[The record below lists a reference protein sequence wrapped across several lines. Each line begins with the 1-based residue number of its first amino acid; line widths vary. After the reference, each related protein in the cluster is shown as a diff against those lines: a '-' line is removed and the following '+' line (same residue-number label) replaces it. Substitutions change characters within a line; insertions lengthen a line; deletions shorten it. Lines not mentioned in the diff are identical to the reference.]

1 MPASLFSP
9 CRWLF
14 GGTKLR
20 IRGRINLLV
29 GLMSLVACTIGGLSI
44 YAVSEFQVRTAG
56 YEKAAERAYKGEALN
71 RLVTA
76 VVMEARGVY
85 AAPDMEKAAPFA
97 DGIVKNLDA
106 MEKLI
111 ATWTPLVPTEQ
122 KAAFDNLSSRFK
134 EFKAFRLETARLAR
148 EVSPQAANQQG
159 NNDANRANRKAYQAE
174 IDAVVKNDIAELAT
188 VKAGIAGFVTTTF
201 WLVITV
207 TGSGI
212 LAGAAFGLYIG
223 ARQLSAPIRNV
234 SEVMNAVADGNLDAD
249 VPYLG
254 RNDEI
259 GEMAAAV
266 EVFKKNGRE
275 VRRMNAQETAM
286 RAKSDDLQ
294 AGMAVVVDAAAQ
306 GDFSRRINKDYG
318 DENLNRFAETI
329 NALLTGVDNGVSE
342 TSRVIEGLA
351 RGDLT
356 EKMDGEFRGVFAEL
370 QANVNQ
376 TLTKLRETMREVR
389 SSTEGI
395 SGNANE
401 LRSAADDLSKR
412 TEQQAAALEETSAAL
427 DEITAVVRNSTDRAQ
442 EASTMVAETKQ
453 KTEESANVVRDAVS
467 AMDRIEKASREIS
480 QIINVIDEIA
490 FQTNLLALN
499 AGVEAARAGD
509 AGKGFA
515 VVAQEVR
522 ELAQRSATAA
532 KDIKALIT
540 KSGEEVG
547 RGVSLVQRTGSAL
560 SEIETRVL
568 AINEHIHSIATAARE
583 QSTGLHEVNTA
594 INQMDQVTQRNA
606 AMVEETSAA
615 THRLSGEAGHLVT
628 LVSRFKVGAEDAQL
642 RSRAEQPL
650 RPVAV
655 SGRAAAVASPARK
668 LMNSVSRAL
677 NAQPAA
683 ASANGDW
690 QEF

>member
-1 MPASLFSP
+1 MRLA
-9 CRWLF
+9 CV

-44 YAVSEFQVRTAG
+44 YAVSEFRVRTVA

-85 AAPDMEKAAPFA
+85 AAPDIAKAAPFA

-111 ATWTPLVPTEQ
+111 GTWTPLVPAEQ
-122 KAAFDNLSSRFK
+122 KAAFDNLSNRFK

-148 EVSPQAANQQG
+148 EASPQAANLQG

-174 IDAVVKNDIAELAT
+174 IDAVVKNDIAELEA
-188 VKAGIAGFVTTTF
+188 VKAGIDGFVTTTF
-201 WLVITV
+201 WLVIIV

-223 ARQLSAPIRNV
+223 ARQLSAPIRRV

-254 RNDEI
+254 QNDEI

-294 AGMAVVVDAAAQ
+294 AGMAIVVDAAAG

-318 DENLNRFAETI
+318 DENLNRFAATI

-342 TSRVIEGLA
+342 TSRVIESLA

-376 TLTKLRETMREVR
+376 TLSKLRETMREVR
-389 SSTEGI
+389 SSAEGI

-453 KTEESANVVRDAVS
+453 KTEESASVVRDAVS
-467 AMDRIEKASREIS
+467 AMDRIEHASREIS

-499 AGVEAARAGD
+499 AGVEAARAGE

-540 KSGEEVG
+540 KSGQEVG
-547 RGVSLVQRTGSAL
+547 RGVSLVQKTGSAL
-560 SEIETRVL
+560 NEIETRVL
-568 AINEHIHSIATAARE
+568 AINDHIHSIATAARE

-615 THRLSGEAGHLVT
+615 THKLSNEAGHLVT
-628 LVSRFKVGAEDAQL
+628 LVSRFKVGAEDAPHHT
-642 RSRAEQPL
+642 RIEQPM

-683 ASANGDW
+683 TPAHGDW

>member
-1 MPASLFSP
+1 M
-9 CRWLF
+9 
-14 GGTKLR
+14 R

-44 YAVSEFQVRTAG
+44 YAVSEFRVRTVA

-85 AAPDMEKAAPFA
+85 AAPDIAKAAPFA

-111 ATWTPLVPTEQ
+111 GTWTPLVPAEQ

-148 EVSPQAANQQG
+148 EASPQAANLQG

-174 IDAVVKNDIAELAT
+174 IDAVVKNDIAELEA
-188 VKAGIAGFVTTTF
+188 VKAGIDGFVTTTF
-201 WLVITV
+201 WLVIIV

-223 ARQLSAPIRNV
+223 ARQLSAPIRRV

-254 RNDEI
+254 QNDEI

-294 AGMAVVVDAAAQ
+294 AGMAIVVDAAAG

-318 DENLNRFAETI
+318 DENLNRFAATI

-342 TSRVIEGLA
+342 TSRVIESLA

-376 TLTKLRETMREVR
+376 TLSKLRETMREVR

-453 KTEESANVVRDAVS
+453 KTEESASVVRDAVS
-467 AMDRIEKASREIS
+467 AMDRIEHASREIS

-499 AGVEAARAGD
+499 AG
-509 AGKGFA
+509 
-515 VVAQEVR
+515 
-522 ELAQRSATAA
+522 
-532 KDIKALIT
+532 
-540 KSGEEVG
+540 
-547 RGVSLVQRTGSAL
+547 
-560 SEIETRVL
+560 
-568 AINEHIHSIATAARE
+568 
-583 QSTGLHEVNTA
+583 
-594 INQMDQVTQRNA
+594 
-606 AMVEETSAA
+606 
-615 THRLSGEAGHLVT
+615 
-628 LVSRFKVGAEDAQL
+628 
-642 RSRAEQPL
+642 
-650 RPVAV
+650 
-655 SGRAAAVASPARK
+655 
-668 LMNSVSRAL
+668 
-677 NAQPAA
+677 
-683 ASANGDW
+683 
-690 QEF
+690 

>member
-1 MPASLFSP
+1 M
-9 CRWLF
+9 
-14 GGTKLR
+14 R

-44 YAVSEFQVRTAG
+44 YAVSEFRVRTIA

-85 AAPDMEKAAPFA
+85 AAPDIAKAAPFA

-111 ATWTPLVPTEQ
+111 GTWTPLVPAEQ
-122 KAAFDNLSSRFK
+122 KSAFDNLSNRFK

-148 EVSPQAANQQG
+148 EASPQAANLQG

-174 IDAVVKNDIAELAT
+174 IDAVVKNDIAELEA
-188 VKAGIAGFVTTTF
+188 VKAGIDGFVTTTF
-201 WLVITV
+201 WLVIIV

-223 ARQLSAPIRNV
+223 ARQLSAPIRRV

-254 RNDEI
+254 QNDEI

-294 AGMAVVVDAAAQ
+294 AGMAIVVDAAAG

-318 DENLNRFAETI
+318 DENLNRFAATI

-342 TSRVIEGLA
+342 TSRVIESLA

-376 TLTKLRETMREVR
+376 TLSKLRETMREVR

-453 KTEESANVVRDAVS
+453 KTEESASVVRDAVS
-467 AMDRIEKASREIS
+467 AMDRIEHASREIS

-499 AGVEAARAGD
+499 AGVEAARAGE

-540 KSGEEVG
+540 KSGQEVG
-547 RGVSLVQRTGSAL
+547 RGVSLVQKTGSAL
-560 SEIETRVL
+560 NEIETRVL
-568 AINEHIHSIATAARE
+568 AINDHIHSIATAARE

-615 THRLSGEAGHLVT
+615 THKLSNEAGHLVT
-628 LVSRFKVGAEDAQL
+628 LVSRFKVGAEDAPHHT
-642 RSRAEQPL
+642 RIEQPM

-683 ASANGDW
+683 TPAHGDW

>member
-1 MPASLFSP
+1 M
-9 CRWLF
+9 
-14 GGTKLR
+14 R

-44 YAVSEFQVRTAG
+44 YAVSEFQVRTIG

-85 AAPDMEKAAPFA
+85 AAPDIEKAAPFA

-111 ATWTPLVPTEQ
+111 ATWTPLVPAEQ

-148 EVSPQAANQQG
+148 EAGPQAANQQG
-159 NNDANRANRKAYQAE
+159 NNEANRANRKAYQAE
-174 IDAVVKNDIAELAT
+174 IDAVVKNDIAGLEA
-188 VKAGIAGFVTTTF
+188 VRAGIDDFVTTTF
-201 WLVITV
+201 WLVIIV

-223 ARQLSAPIRNV
+223 TRQLSAPIRKV

-254 RNDEI
+254 QNDEI

-275 VRRMNAQETAM
+275 VRRMNAQEAAM

-294 AGMAVVVDAAAQ
+294 AGMAVVVDAAAG
-306 GDFSRRINKDYG
+306 GDFSRRISKDYG
-318 DENLNRFAETI
+318 DENLNRFAATI

-356 EKMDGEFRGVFAEL
+356 EKMDGDFRGVFAEL
-370 QANVNQ
+370 QANVNE
-376 TLTKLRETMREVR
+376 TLAKLRETMREVR

-467 AMDRIEKASREIS
+467 AMDRIEHASREIS

-499 AGVEAARAGD
+499 AGVEAARAGE

-560 SEIETRVL
+560 GEIETRVL
-568 AINEHIHSIATAARE
+568 AINDHIHSIATAARE

-615 THRLSGEAGHLVT
+615 THKLSGEAEHLVT
-628 LVSRFKVGAEDAQL
+628 LVSRFKVGVEDVHV
-642 RSRAEQPL
+642 RPRTEQPM
-650 RPVAV
+650 RPMAV
-655 SGRAAAVASPARK
+655 SARTAPVTSPARK
-668 LMNSVSRAL
+668 LMNSVGRAL

-683 ASANGDW
+683 APAQGDW

>member
-1 MPASLFSP
+1 M
-9 CRWLF
+9 
-14 GGTKLR
+14 
-20 IRGRINLLV
+20 
-29 GLMSLVACTIGGLSI
+29 
-44 YAVSEFQVRTAG
+44 
-56 YEKAAERAYKGEALN
+56 
-71 RLVTA
+71 
-76 VVMEARGVY
+76 
-85 AAPDMEKAAPFA
+85 
-97 DGIVKNLDA
+97 
-106 MEKLI
+106 
-111 ATWTPLVPTEQ
+111 
-122 KAAFDNLSSRFK
+122 
-134 EFKAFRLETARLAR
+134 
-148 EVSPQAANQQG
+148 
-159 NNDANRANRKAYQAE
+159 
-174 IDAVVKNDIAELAT
+174 KNDIAGLEA
-188 VKAGIAGFVTTTF
+188 VKAGIDGFVTTTF
-201 WLVITV
+201 WLVIIV

-223 ARQLSAPIRNV
+223 ARQLSAPIRKV

-254 RNDEI
+254 RTDEI

-318 DENLNRFAETI
+318 DENLNRFAATI

-370 QANVNQ
+370 QTNVNE
-376 TLTKLRETMREVR
+376 TLAKLRETMREVR

-453 KTEESANVVRDAVS
+453 KTAESANVVRDAVS
-467 AMDRIEKASREIS
+467 AMDRIEHASREIS

-499 AGVEAARAGD
+499 AGVEAARAGE

-560 SEIETRVL
+560 GEIETRVL

-615 THRLSGEAGHLVT
+615 THKLSGEAGHLVT
-628 LVSRFKVGAEDAQL
+628 LVSRFKVGVEDGQI
-642 RSRAEQPL
+642 RSRAEQPM

-668 LMNSVSRAL
+668 LMSSVSRAL

-683 ASANGDW
+683 AVANGDW

>member
-1 MPASLFSP
+1 M
-9 CRWLF
+9 
-14 GGTKLR
+14 R

-44 YAVSEFQVRTAG
+44 YAVSEFQVRTVG

-85 AAPDMEKAAPFA
+85 AAPDIEKAAPFA

-111 ATWTPLVPTEQ
+111 ATWTPLVPAEQ

-148 EVSPQAANQQG
+148 EAGPQAANQQG

-174 IDAVVKNDIAELAT
+174 IDAVVKNDIAGLEA
-188 VKAGIAGFVTTTF
+188 VKAGIDGFVTTTF
-201 WLVITV
+201 WLVIIV

-223 ARQLSAPIRNV
+223 ARQLSAPIRKV

-254 RNDEI
+254 RTDEI

-318 DENLNRFAETI
+318 DENLNRFAATI

-370 QANVNQ
+370 QTNVNE
-376 TLTKLRETMREVR
+376 TLAKLRETMREVR

-453 KTEESANVVRDAVS
+453 KTAESANVVRDAVS
-467 AMDRIEKASREIS
+467 AMDRIEHASREIS

-499 AGVEAARAGD
+499 AGVEAARAGE

-560 SEIETRVL
+560 GEIETRVL
-568 AINEHIHSIATAARE
+568 AINEHIHSIAMAARE

-615 THRLSGEAGHLVT
+615 THKLSGEAGHLVT
-628 LVSRFKVGAEDAQL
+628 LVSRFKVGVEDGQI
-642 RSRAEQPL
+642 RSRAEQPM

-668 LMNSVSRAL
+668 LMSSVSRAL

-683 ASANGDW
+683 AVANGDW

>member
-1 MPASLFSP
+1 
-9 CRWLF
+9 
-14 GGTKLR
+14 
-20 IRGRINLLV
+20 
-29 GLMSLVACTIGGLSI
+29 
-44 YAVSEFQVRTAG
+44 
-56 YEKAAERAYKGEALN
+56 
-71 RLVTA
+71 
-76 VVMEARGVY
+76 
-85 AAPDMEKAAPFA
+85 
-97 DGIVKNLDA
+97 
-106 MEKLI
+106 
-111 ATWTPLVPTEQ
+111 
-122 KAAFDNLSSRFK
+122 
-134 EFKAFRLETARLAR
+134 
-148 EVSPQAANQQG
+148 
-159 NNDANRANRKAYQAE
+159 
-174 IDAVVKNDIAELAT
+174 
-188 VKAGIAGFVTTTF
+188 
-201 WLVITV
+201 
-207 TGSGI
+207 
-212 LAGAAFGLYIG
+212 
-223 ARQLSAPIRNV
+223 
-234 SEVMNAVADGNLDAD
+234 GNLDAD

-266 EVFKKNGRE
+266 EVFKQNGRE
-275 VRRMNAQETAM
+275 VRRMHAQETAM
-286 RAKSDDLQ
+286 RAKSDELQ
-294 AGMAVVVDAAAQ
+294 AGMAIVVDAAAQ
-306 GDFSRRINKDYG
+306 GDFSRRITKDYG
-318 DENLNRFAETI
+318 DDNLNRFAATI
-329 NALLTGVDNGVSE
+329 NALLTGVHNGVSE
-342 TSRVIEGLA
+342 TSRVIECLA

-356 EKMDGEFRGVFAEL
+356 DRMDGEFRGVFAEL
-370 QANVNQ
+370 QANVNH

-389 SSTEGI
+389 GSTEGI
-395 SGNANE
+395 SGNAGE

-442 EASTMVAETKQ
+442 EASAMVAETKQ

-499 AGVEAARAGD
+499 AGVEAARAGE

-615 THRLSGEAGHLVT
+615 TH
-628 LVSRFKVGAEDAQL
+628 
-642 RSRAEQPL
+642 
-650 RPVAV
+650 
-655 SGRAAAVASPARK
+655 K
-668 LMNSVSRAL
+668 L
-677 NAQPAA
+677 
-683 ASANGDW
+683 
-690 QEF
+690 

>member
-1 MPASLFSP
+1 M
-9 CRWLF
+9 
-14 GGTKLR
+14 R

-44 YAVSEFQVRTAG
+44 YAVSEFRVRTVA

-85 AAPDMEKAAPFA
+85 AAPDITKAAPFA

-111 ATWTPLVPTEQ
+111 GTWTPLVPAEQ

-148 EVSPQAANQQG
+148 EASPQAANLQG
-159 NNDANRANRKAYQAE
+159 NNEANRANRKAYQAE
-174 IDAVVKNDIAELAT
+174 IDAVVKNDIAELEE
-188 VKAGIAGFVTTTF
+188 VKAGIDGFVTTTF
-201 WLVITV
+201 WLVIIV

-223 ARQLSAPIRNV
+223 ARQLSAPIRRV
-234 SEVMNAVADGNLDAD
+234 SQVMNAVADGNLDAD

-254 RNDEI
+254 QNDEI

-294 AGMAVVVDAAAQ
+294 AGMAIVVDAAAG

-318 DENLNRFAETI
+318 DENLNRFAATI
-329 NALLTGVDNGVSE
+329 NALLIGVDNGVSE

-370 QANVNQ
+370 QSNVNQ
-376 TLTKLRETMREVR
+376 TLAKLRETMREVR

-442 EASTMVAETKQ
+442 EASAMVAETKQ

-467 AMDRIEKASREIS
+467 AMDRIEHASREIS

-499 AGVEAARAGD
+499 AGVEAARAGE

-547 RGVSLVQRTGSAL
+547 RGVSLVQKTGSAL

-568 AINEHIHSIATAARE
+568 SINDHIHSIATAARE

-615 THRLSGEAGHLVT
+615 THKLSSEAEHLVT
-628 LVSRFKVGAEDAQL
+628 LVSRFKVGVEDAQI
-642 RSRAEQPL
+642 RTRMEQPM

-655 SGRAAAVASPARK
+655 SGRAAAVASPART
-668 LMNSVSRAL
+668 LMNSISRAL

-683 ASANGDW
+683 VPAQGDW

>member
-1 MPASLFSP
+1 M
-9 CRWLF
+9 
-14 GGTKLR
+14 R

-44 YAVSEFQVRTAG
+44 YAVSEFRVRTVA

-85 AAPDMEKAAPFA
+85 AAPDITKAAPFA

-111 ATWTPLVPTEQ
+111 GTWTPLVPAEQ

-148 EVSPQAANQQG
+148 EASPQAANLQG
-159 NNDANRANRKAYQAE
+159 NNEANRANRKAYQAE
-174 IDAVVKNDIAELAT
+174 IDAVVKNDIAELEE
-188 VKAGIAGFVTTTF
+188 VKAGIDGFVTTTF
-201 WLVITV
+201 WLVIIV

-223 ARQLSAPIRNV
+223 ARQLSAPIRRV
-234 SEVMNAVADGNLDAD
+234 SQVMNAVADGNLDAD

-254 RNDEI
+254 QNDEI

-294 AGMAVVVDAAAQ
+294 AGMAIVVDAAAG

-318 DENLNRFAETI
+318 DENLNRFAATI
-329 NALLTGVDNGVSE
+329 NALLIGVDNGVSE

-370 QANVNQ
+370 QSNVNQ
-376 TLTKLRETMREVR
+376 TLAKLRETMREVR
-389 SSTEGI
+389 GSTEGI

-442 EASTMVAETKQ
+442 EASAMVAETKQ

-467 AMDRIEKASREIS
+467 AMDRIEHASREIS

-499 AGVEAARAGD
+499 AGVEAARAGE

-547 RGVSLVQRTGSAL
+547 RGVSLVQKTGSAL

-568 AINEHIHSIATAARE
+568 SINDHIHSIATAARE

-615 THRLSGEAGHLVT
+615 THKLSSEAEHLVT
-628 LVSRFKVGAEDAQL
+628 LVSRFKVGVEDAQI
-642 RSRAEQPL
+642 RTRMEQPM

-655 SGRAAAVASPARK
+655 SGRAAAVASPART

-683 ASANGDW
+683 VPAQGDW

>member
-1 MPASLFSP
+1 M
-9 CRWLF
+9 
-14 GGTKLR
+14 R

-44 YAVSEFQVRTAG
+44 YAVSEFQVRTVG

-85 AAPDMEKAAPFA
+85 AAPDIEKAAPFA

-111 ATWTPLVPTEQ
+111 ATWTPLVPAEQ

-148 EVSPQAANQQG
+148 EAGPQAANQQG

-174 IDAVVKNDIAELAT
+174 IDAVVKNDIAGLEA
-188 VKAGIAGFVTTTF
+188 VKAGIDGFVTTTF
-201 WLVITV
+201 WLVIIV

-223 ARQLSAPIRNV
+223 ARQLSAPIRKV

-254 RNDEI
+254 RTDEI

-306 GDFSRRINKDYG
+306 GDFGRRINKDYG
-318 DENLNRFAETI
+318 DENLNRFAATI

-370 QANVNQ
+370 QTNVNE
-376 TLTKLRETMREVR
+376 TLAKLRETMREVR

-453 KTEESANVVRDAVS
+453 KTAESANVVRDAVS
-467 AMDRIEKASREIS
+467 AMDRIEHASREIS

-499 AGVEAARAGD
+499 AGVEAARAGE

-560 SEIETRVL
+560 GEIETRVL

-615 THRLSGEAGHLVT
+615 THKLSGEAGHLVT
-628 LVSRFKVGAEDAQL
+628 LVSRFKVGVEDGQI
-642 RSRAEQPL
+642 RSRAEQPM

-668 LMNSVSRAL
+668 LMSSVSRAL

-683 ASANGDW
+683 AVANGDW

>member
-1 MPASLFSP
+1 
-9 CRWLF
+9 
-14 GGTKLR
+14 LR

-44 YAVSEFQVRTAG
+44 YAVSEFRVRTVA

-85 AAPDMEKAAPFA
+85 AAPDITKAAPFA

-111 ATWTPLVPTEQ
+111 GTWTPLVPAEQ

-148 EVSPQAANQQG
+148 EASPQAANLQG
-159 NNDANRANRKAYQAE
+159 NNDANRANRKAYQAD
-174 IDAVVKNDIAELAT
+174 IDAVVQNDIAELEA
-188 VKAGIAGFVTTTF
+188 VKAGIDGFVTTTF
-201 WLVITV
+201 WLVIIV

-223 ARQLSAPIRNV
+223 ARQLSAPIRRV

-254 RNDEI
+254 QNDEI

-294 AGMAVVVDAAAQ
+294 AGMAIVVDAAAG

-318 DENLNRFAETI
+318 DENLNRFAATI

-370 QANVNQ
+370 QANVNE
-376 TLTKLRETMREVR
+376 TLSKLRETMHEVR

-467 AMDRIEKASREIS
+467 AMDRIEHASREIS

-499 AGVEAARAGD
+499 AGVEAARAGE

-540 KSGEEVG
+540 KSGQEVG
-547 RGVSLVQRTGSAL
+547 RGVSLVQKTGSAL
-560 SEIETRVL
+560 NEIETRVL
-568 AINEHIHSIATAARE
+568 AINDHIHSIATAARE

-615 THRLSGEAGHLVT
+615 THKLSNEAGHLVT
-628 LVSRFKVGAEDAQL
+628 LVSRFKVGAEDAPL
-642 RSRAEQPL
+642 RTRIEQPM

-683 ASANGDW
+683 APAHGDW